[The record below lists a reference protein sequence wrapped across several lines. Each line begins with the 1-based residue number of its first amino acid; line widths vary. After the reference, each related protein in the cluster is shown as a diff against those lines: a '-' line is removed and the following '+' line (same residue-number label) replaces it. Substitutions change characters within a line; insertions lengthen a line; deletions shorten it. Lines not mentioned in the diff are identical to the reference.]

1 MPQWPFVFANV
12 DSRWIPMSDHD
23 DGFAFTTRC

>member
-12 DSRWIPMSDHD
+12 DSRWIPVCDHD
-23 DGFAFTTRC
+23 DGFAFTTP

>member
-12 DSRWIPMSDHD
+12 DSRWIPMSDHN
-23 DGFAFTTRC
+23 DGFAFTTP